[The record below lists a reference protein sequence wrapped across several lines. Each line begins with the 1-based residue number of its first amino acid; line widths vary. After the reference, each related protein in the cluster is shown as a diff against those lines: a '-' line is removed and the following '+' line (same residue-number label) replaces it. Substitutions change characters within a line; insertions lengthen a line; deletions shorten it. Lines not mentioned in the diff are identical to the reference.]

1 MKSKQDIFSAA
12 SGIILLALWAML
24 LLFSARREKE
34 ASVYKKLLSGELS
47 EAAESP
53 EAEKAGTVPEAEGY
67 GDFYKR
73 LWELHSLNND
83 MVGWL
88 DIPGT
93 GISYPVM
100 RESLE
105 GEDFYLT
112 HDFRKAKSARGALYA
127 DRVSSNII
135 YGHNMK
141 DGSMF
146 GGLDLYKDRGYMEEH
161 GELIFYRLRAP
172 DKITVNRYELV
183 SSFTISEKK
192 FKASEF
198 LSMIKGE
205 SQKEREKLV
214 DYLKRANV
222 VPISEKINDIGKIDF
237 LFLVTCD
244 YSEENGRLFVVANKI
259 SQWTKCIKKG
269 TII

>member
-12 SGIILLALWAML
+12 SGIMLLALWAAL
-24 LLFSARREKE
+24 LLFSARRERE

-47 EAAESP
+47 EAAASP
-53 EAEKAGTVPEAEGY
+53 EAEKAGTVPEAEGS
-67 GDFYKR
+67 GEFYKR

-100 RESLE
+100 GEGLE

-112 HDFRKAKSARGALYA
+112 HDFRKDRSARGALYT
-127 DRVSSNII
+127 DGVSSNMI
-135 YGHNMK
+135 YGHNMR

-146 GGLDLYKDRGYMEEH
+146 GDLDLYKDKEYMEEH

-172 DKITVNRYELV
+172 DKITVNKYELV

-192 FKASEF
+192 FKAPEF
-198 LSMIKGE
+198 LSMIKGG
-205 SQKEREKLV
+205 SQKEREKLA

-244 YSEENGRLFVVANKI
+244 YSEENSRLFVVANKI

>member
-1 MKSKQDIFSAA
+1 MKSKQDIFSVA
-12 SGIILLALWAML
+12 SGIMLLALWAAL
-24 LLFSARREKE
+24 LLFSARRERE

-47 EAAESP
+47 ETAASP
-53 EAEKAGTVPEAEGY
+53 KAEKAGAVQDGDGSPE
-67 GDFYKR
+67 FYKR
-73 LWELHSLNND
+73 LWELYSYND
-83 MVGWL
+83 DLTGWL

-100 RESLE
+100 GEGGE

-112 HDFRKAKSARGALYA
+112 HDFKKAKSARGALYA

-135 YGHNMK
+135 YGHNMR

-146 GGLDLYKDRGYMEEH
+146 GDLDLYKDKEYMEEH
-161 GELIFYRLRAP
+161 GELIFYRLQAP
-172 DKITVNRYELV
+172 DKITVNKYELV
-183 SSFTISEKK
+183 SSFIISEKK
-192 FKASEF
+192 FKAPEF
-198 LSMIKGE
+198 LSMIKGG
-205 SQKEREKLV
+205 SQKEREKLA

-244 YSEENGRLFVVANKI
+244 YSEENSRLFVVANKI
-259 SQWTKCIKKG
+259 S
-269 TII
+269 